1 MEVKEAGA
9 RIGTFRAIFF
19 LRVWRALTIGDYDP
33 IQPGAPRAITQH
45 KKSTIQATFALMNR
59 PVYVGPSGTPTS
71 AALEPTGR
79 PSDYPAGAMVQ
90 KQNH

>member
-1 MEVKEAGA
+1 MIPSFGSY
-9 RIGTFRAIFF
+9 FF

-33 IQPGAPRAITQH
+33 IQPGAPRANTQH
-45 KKSTIQATFALMNR
+45 KKSTIQATFALKNR
-59 PVYVGPSGTPTS
+59 PVVSDIKASPTS